1 MGKIDEKR
9 ELIGILKVY
18 MSLTVAVIVAV
29 GAGISK
35 LYLNDQINDLFWL
48 GLIFVLILSIVFA
61 FIAYKAHKEIETL
74 RDLRD

>member
-18 MSLTVAVIVAV
+18 MSLTVAVIVAT

-35 LYLNDQINDLFWL
+35 LYLNNQINDLFWL
-48 GLIFVLILSIVFA
+48 GLVFVFILSTVFV
-61 FIAYKAHKEIETL
+61 FIAYKAHKEIEKL
-74 RDLRD
+74 KDLKD